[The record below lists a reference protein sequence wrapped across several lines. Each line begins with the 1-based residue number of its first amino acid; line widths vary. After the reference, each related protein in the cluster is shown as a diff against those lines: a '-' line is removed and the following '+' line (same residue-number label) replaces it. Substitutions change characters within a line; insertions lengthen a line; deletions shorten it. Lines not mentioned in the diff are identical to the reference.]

1 MKISKFSAYV
11 WSFCSAGWIVI
22 AFETQ
27 RLDALVVGLLCGG
40 MSYLFMRMEPEEQLT
55 SIRTHLDTAAKR
67 HGTKVSIGKYTD
79 SEAEEYYIYLV
90 AEKVKGGSRGRQK

>member
-1 MKISKFSAYV
+1 MKISKFSSYV

-40 MSYLFMRMEPEEQLT
+40 MSYLFMRME
-55 SIRTHLDTAAKR
+55 TADFDPHALR
-67 HGTKVSIGKYTD
+67 HSC
-79 SEAEEYYIYLV
+79 
-90 AEKVKGGSRGRQK
+90 

>member
-40 MSYLFMRMEPEEQLT
+40 MSYLFMRM
-55 SIRTHLDTAAKR
+55 D
-67 HGTKVSIGKYTD
+67 
-79 SEAEEYYIYLV
+79 
-90 AEKVKGGSRGRQK
+90 